1 MKKKE
6 KTGLKGSRRSLLASC
21 LSVVLCAAL
30 LVGAT
35 FALFT
40 DTETANV
47 QLITVGNL
55 DVCLVESD
63 KTTEITSSTTLE
75 FSTYENET
83 AAVVYGG
90 ENLVLEE
97 FYVKNKS
104 DVAVTYTI
112 AVTEPSGDAKD
123 AIESYSITV
132 GDSTYT
138 LANTSTSTAAT
149 SITVAAADSTSGYT
163 LGDAIVLKADIKSSD
178 NISSYMGKNVGNFKI
193 VVTITQAA
201 DDSDDDSEEEETTE

>member
-6 KTGLKGSRRSLLASC
+6 KTGFKGSRRSLLASC

-47 QLITVGNL
+47 QLITIGNL
-55 DVCLVESD
+55 DVCLVKSD
-63 KTTEITSSTTLE
+63 MATEITSTTVLE
-75 FSTYENET
+75 FEDYEDED

-90 ENLVLEE
+90 ETLTLEE
-97 FYVKNKS
+97 FYVKNES

-112 AVTEPSGDAKD
+112 AVTEPDGDAKD
-123 AIESYSITV
+123 AISSYSITV

-138 LANTSTSTAAT
+138 LADTSTSTAAT
-149 SITVAAADSTSGYT
+149 SITVAAADSTNGYT
-163 LGDAIVLKADIKSSD
+163 LGDAIVLTANIDSSN
-178 NISSYMGKNVGNFKI
+178 NISSYMGKSVGNFEI

-201 DDSDDDSEEEETTE
+201 DDSEEEETTE